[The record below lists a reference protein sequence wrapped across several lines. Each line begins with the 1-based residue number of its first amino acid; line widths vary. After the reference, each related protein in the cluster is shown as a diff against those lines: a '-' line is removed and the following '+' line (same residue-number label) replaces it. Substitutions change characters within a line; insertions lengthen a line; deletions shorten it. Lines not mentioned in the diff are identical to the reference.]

1 MLWIAGALAL
11 ILTWGF
17 IMPVYFG
24 KEAVF
29 SHAAILSIKI
39 IPTTMAALFA
49 LTAFLK
55 SGGADRYA
63 LLICIGLFV
72 CAVADYQLGVRF
84 VVGGA
89 LFFAGHMLYLAAL
102 GSFRRPTWWSLPVF
116 LLAVIGLW
124 FFCHRYFDQFPS
136 KLLFLGV
143 LVYCMA
149 LGALLGFSLPLPFL
163 SFSRRAVLAA
173 LGAALFVLSDMG
185 TCHVILGHASR
196 QFDFMSLGVYYTAQL
211 LLGMS
216 AFL

>member
-11 ILTWGF
+11 IVTWAV
-17 IMPVYFG
+17 IMPLYFTNEG
-24 KEAVF
+24 VLSQAAV
-29 SHAAILSIKI
+29 LTIKI
-39 IPTTMAALFA
+39 IPTSAAALFA

-63 LLICIGLFV
+63 LLIFLGLVV
-72 CAVADYQLGVRF
+72 CAAADYLLGVKF
-84 VVGGA
+84 IVGGA
-89 LFFAGHMLYLAAL
+89 LFFTGHMFYLAAL

-116 LLAVIGLW
+116 ILAVIGLW

-136 KLLFLGV
+136 KLLFVGV
-143 LVYCMA
+143 MVYCMA
-149 LGALLGFSLPLPFL
+149 LGALLGFSLPLPL
-163 SFSRRAVLAA
+163 LKFSRRAVLAA

-185 TCHVILGHASR
+185 TCHVILANPGKR
-196 QFDFMSLGVYYTAQL
+196 FDFMSLGIYYTAQF